1 MKSSNFIPNTNNITS
16 NFYLDLNNIKVPFL
30 EVNPENSTKDFEVIL
45 FHGASPYG
53 EEHPSMINLALALAN
68 CGIKV
73 YIPKLPKLTELE
85 ITSETIDLILHFYLM
100 IKKNSP
106 QTNIVPAGIS
116 FGGGLLLKAMIR
128 KELKKYTPN
137 SILTYGTYFSL
148 ETSIDFLITGK
159 INNEGN
165 EEYVKPNDWGLI
177 VLFHNYL
184 SGIKT
189 GFDTEQMQK
198 VLKLRVKNLV
208 SESEKEFEKLP
219 KFQQNILID
228 IYNSN
233 QTEDIIKM
241 TKEMKKVFK
250 KEMKEVSPS
259 EICNKINFKVFLMH
273 GANDSMVP
281 YTESIKLH
289 KNLNNSLLFLSG
301 LYEHREISTGN
312 SILQK
317 FGELKRMSNFFT
329 KFMDYNEK

>member
-16 NFYLDLNNIKVPFL
+16 NSYLDLNNNEVPFL
-30 EVNPENSTKDFEVIL
+30 EVNPENPSKNFEVIL

-73 YIPKLPKLTELE
+73 YIPKLPKLTKLE
-85 ITSETIDLILHFYLM
+85 ITNDTIDLILHFYLL

-106 QTNIVPAGIS
+106 QMNIIPAGIS

-128 KELKKYTPN
+128 KEVKNNSPK

-148 ETSIDFLITGK
+148 ETSIDFLLTGK
-159 INNEGN
+159 IDMEGN

-184 SGIKT
+184 SGIAP

-198 VLKLRVKNLV
+198 VLRLRVENLV
-208 SESEKEFEKLP
+208 SESEIEFEKLP
-219 KFQQNILID
+219 IFQQKILID
-228 IYNSN
+228 IYKSN
-233 QTEDIIKM
+233 QTDDISKM

-250 KEMKEVSPS
+250 KEMEEISPS
-259 EICNKINFKVFLMH
+259 EICNKIDFKVFLMH

-289 KNLNNSLLFLSG
+289 NNINNSSLFLSG
-301 LYEHREISTGN
+301 LYEHREISKGN
-312 SILQK
+312 SVFQK
-317 FGELKRMSNFFT
+317 IMELRRMSDFFT
-329 KFMDYNEK
+329 KFMDYNEN